1 MNRVKVTR
9 PFGGV
14 IPVERPNAP
23 IGSRA
28 RLMVA
33 VSVVAL
39 NLAGLTAHLPPVQ
52 DAIPGQ
58 VVSAPTISSSSIIH
72 GPSVGQ
78 GDRVV
83 APPVVVSVSTVPAPA
98 AIAGPV
104 ALLPSTISTA
114 SGVLSPVVSGAVAGI
129 VPDAIISASL
139 VHAPGVDRGAVSVA
153 PALIALLSD
162 IVSPAVLAG
171 PVMLAPTSISSTSS
185 VPAPAVIAV
194 DGLNIVPDV
203 IGTAAEV
210 FAHTVLRGEVGVA
223 PEATSYTST
232 ISEPSVLRGA
242 LDIVPDE
249 IASSTIV
256 MGPTIAVGDVIVQ
269 PGTIPSVSGVPDATV
284 AAGAVL
290 IEPALAASA
299 SVIPAPSVLH
309 GAVAIAPTLIAS
321 TPLVRAPVVGRGVRT
336 IAPPAIASTA
346 VMFNPTVAVEAP
358 AGNWFDDPQWDRWQ
372 AIARGNEAAI
382 WTGPKVGG
390 KWPKRVA
397 TREEVLAIV
406 ASAGRGYMA
415 EPNGPYLYDSAAN
428 TVRVSNDRGRP
439 QIAFDPYP
447 RANIL
452 FPSGVFSSPQ
462 TVTIEN
468 FRHNL
473 RFRGSGSL
481 ILTGTPI
488 PGGSLTLAGAGTNVS
503 VWTRFQAT
511 GSGSITVT
519 PTGDVRDVN
528 LDARGSTFKEPD
540 YPTIPIRTTTARVD
554 QAAETINPG
563 SLITPEIALNGTI
576 LLQGQ
581 LFAPPYND
589 TGGSGSRYLMGW
601 EYDGRLE
608 MQSNG
613 TIFCTAGGGNLSI
626 PTGNTAADP
635 FRVAVTFR
643 ERDVAGNYPADRP
656 GICRMSVNGSAAVSH
671 EARYGSGLGD
681 HAQLVFGRDTGSYQ
695 AQSSGAAGYDIIA
708 FTSDLFTAAELAA
721 VSVYQV

>member
-14 IPVERPNAP
+14 VQVQRPTAI

-28 RLMVA
+28 PLMVA

-52 DAIPGQ
+52 DATSGQ
-58 VVSAPTISSSSIIH
+58 VVAAPAIPSSSVVH
-72 GPSVGQ
+72 GPAVEQ
-78 GDRVV
+78 GDRII

-98 AIAGPV
+98 ANPGPV
-104 ALLPSTISTA
+104 ALLAEAISSA
-114 SGVLSPVVSGAVAGI
+114 SDVLSPVVSGAVAGI
-129 VPDAIISASL
+129 VPEFIVSASL
-139 VHAPGVDRGAVSVA
+139 VHDPAVDRGVVTVS
-153 PALIALLSD
+153 PASITSLSD

-171 PVMLAPTSISSTSS
+171 PVMLTPASLSSISS
-185 VPAPAVIAV
+185 VAAPAVVAV
-194 DGLNIVPDV
+194 DGLNIVPDA
-203 IGTAAEV
+203 IETAAVV
-210 FAHTVLRGEVGVA
+210 FAQTVLRGEVGIA
-223 PEATSYTST
+223 PEAISSTS
-232 ISEPSVLRGA
+232 IIIEPTVLRGA
-242 LDIVPDE
+242 LAILPE
-249 IASSTIV
+249 AIQPSS
-256 MGPTIAVGDVIVQ
+256 AVGEPATATGEVTIQ
-269 PGTIPSVSGVPDATV
+269 AGAIPSAASVPVADV
-284 AAGAVL
+284 AAGAVG
-290 IEPALAASA
+290 IEPASVASTSTFYVSTIDRGAVVVVPTTIAAAS
-299 SVIPAPSVLH
+299 LM
-309 GAVAIAPTLIAS
+309 
-321 TPLVRAPVVGRGVRT
+321 RAPVVGRGVRT
-336 IAPPAIASTA
+336 IAPPAMASTA
-346 VMFNPTVAVEAP
+346 VMFSPTVVAEAA
-358 AGNWFDDPQWDRWQ
+358 AGNWFDDPQWDRFQ
-372 AIARGNEAAI
+372 AIIRGNDAAI

-390 KWPKRVA
+390 KWPKRIA
-397 TREEVLAIV
+397 TREEVLTIV

-415 EPNGPYLYDSAAN
+415 APNGPYAYDNAAN

-439 QIAFDPYP
+439 QVVFDPYP

-452 FPSGVFSSPQ
+452 FPSGVFSAAQ
-462 TVTIEN
+462 TITIEN

-473 RFRGSGSL
+473 HFRGSGSL
-481 ILTGTPI
+481 TLTGSPI
-488 PGGSLTLAGAGTNVS
+488 PGGALTLAGLGTNVG
-503 VWTRFQAT
+503 VWTRFQPT

-519 PTGDVRDVN
+519 PSGDVRDVN

-554 QAAETINPG
+554 QPAETINPG

-581 LFAPPYND
+581 LFAPPYTD

-608 MQSNG
+608 MQANG

-643 ERDVAGNYPADRP
+643 ERDVAGGYPADRP
-656 GICRMSVNGSAAVSH
+656 GICRMSVNGSAATSY

-708 FTSDLFTAAELAA
+708 FTSDLYTAADLAA
-721 VSVYQV
+721 ISVYQA

>member
-1 MNRVKVTR
+1 MNRVKVSR
-9 PFGGV
+9 PFNGV
-14 IPVERPNAP
+14 IPVQRPVSL

-28 RLMVA
+28 PLMVA

-52 DAIPGQ
+52 DAIPSQ
-58 VVSAPTISSSSIIH
+58 VVSAPTIPSSSVVH
-72 GPSVGQ
+72 GPAVGQ
-78 GDRVV
+78 GDRLV
-83 APPVVVSVSTVPAPA
+83 APPVVVSFSTVPAPVA
-98 AIAGPV
+98 NAGPV
-104 ALLPSTISTA
+104 ALLPATISSA

-129 VPDAIISASL
+129 GPDAIISASL
-139 VHAPGVDRGAVSVA
+139 VHAPAVDRGAVSVA
-153 PALIALLSD
+153 PVVVASVSD
-162 IVSPAVLAG
+162 IAIPAVFAG
-171 PVMLAPTSISSTSS
+171 PVMLTPGSISAASS
-185 VPAPAVIAV
+185 IHPPVVVAV
-194 DGLNIVPDV
+194 DGLNIVPDA

-210 FAHTVLRGEVGVA
+210 FDHTVLRGEVGIS
-223 PEATSYTST
+223 PEATSSTST
-232 ISEPSVLRGA
+232 ISEPSVLRGV

-256 MGPTIAVGDVIVQ
+256 MGPTIAVGDVTVQ
-269 PGTIPSVSGVPDATV
+269 PGTIPSVSSVPAVSV
-284 AAGAVL
+284 AAGAIAV
-290 IEPALAASA
+290 EPSPIASA
-299 SVIPAPSVLH
+299 SIIPGPTLDR
-309 GAVAIAPTLIAS
+309 GTVAIVPAAIAS
-321 TPLVRAPVVGRGVRT
+321 TSLVRTPVVGRGVRT
-336 IAPPAIASTA
+336 IAPPAVSSTA
-346 VMFNPTVAVEAP
+346 VMFNPTVASEAP

-372 AIARGNEAAI
+372 AIARGNDAAI
-382 WTGPKVGG
+382 WTGPKVAG

-415 EPNGPYLYDSAAN
+415 EANGPYLYDSAAN

-439 QIAFDPYP
+439 QIVFDPYP

-452 FPSGVFSSPQ
+452 FPSGVFGSPQ

-481 ILTGTPI
+481 TLTGTPI
-488 PGGSLTLAGAGTNVS
+488 PGGSMTLAGAGANVS
-503 VWTRFQAT
+503 VWTRFQPT

-608 MQSNG
+608 MQANG

-643 ERDVAGNYPADRP
+643 ERDVAGGYPADRP
-656 GICRMSVNGSAAVSH
+656 GICRMSVNGSAASSH

-681 HAQLVFGRDTGSYQ
+681 HAQLVFGRDVGSYQ
-695 AQSSGAAGYDIIA
+695 AQSAGAAGYDIIA

-721 VSVYQV
+721 VSGYQS

>member
-14 IPVERPNAP
+14 IPVQRPIAL

-28 RLMVA
+28 PLMVA

-52 DAIPGQ
+52 DAIPSQ
-58 VVSAPTISSSSIIH
+58 VVSAPTIPSSSVVH
-72 GPSVGQ
+72 GPAVGQ
-78 GDRVV
+78 GDRRIL
-83 APPVVVSVSTVPAPA
+83 PPVVASVSTVPAPVA
-98 AIAGPV
+98 NAGPV
-104 ALLPSTISTA
+104 TLEPVTISSA
-114 SGVLSPVVSGAVAGI
+114 SDVLSPVVSGAVAGI

-139 VHAPGVDRGAVSVA
+139 VHAPGVDRGAVSV
-153 PALIALLSD
+153 
-162 IVSPAVLAG
+162 SPAV
-171 PVMLAPTSISSTSS
+171 VTSISEIGSPVVNSDPVTVAPDLISSPSS
-185 VPAPAVIAV
+185 VPAPTVVAV
-194 DGLNIVPDV
+194 DGLNIVPDA

-210 FAHTVLRGEVGVA
+210 FTSNVLRGEVGVA
-223 PEATSYTST
+223 PEATSSTST
-232 ISEPSVLRGA
+232 ISEPSVLRGSLA
-242 LDIVPDE
+242 ILPDAIETSSVVSEPAVSTGEVVIQAGGIPSAATVPL
-249 IASSTIV
+249 AGVSP
-256 MGPTIAVGDVIVQ
+256 GAVGID
-269 PGTIPSVSGVPDATV
+269 PAPLVSANTVPAPILDR
-284 AAGAVL
+284 GAV
-290 IEPALAASA
+290 
-299 SVIPAPSVLH
+299 V
-309 GAVAIAPTLIAS
+309 IAPALIAS
-321 TPLVRAPVVGRGVRT
+321 TSLVRTPVVGRGART
-336 IAPPAIASTA
+336 IAPLAIASTA
-346 VMFNPTVAVEAP
+346 VMFSPTVVVEAP

-372 AIARGNEAAI
+372 AIARGNDAAI

-439 QIAFDPYP
+439 QIVFDPYP

-462 TVTIEN
+462 TVAIEN

-481 ILTGTPI
+481 TLTGTPI
-488 PGGSLTLAGAGTNVS
+488 PGGSMTLAGAGTNVN
-503 VWTRFQAT
+503 VWTRFQPT

-554 QAAETINPG
+554 QPAETINPG

-581 LFAPPYND
+581 LFAPPYTD

-608 MQSNG
+608 MQANG

-635 FRVAVTFR
+635 FRVTVTFR
-643 ERDVAGNYPADRP
+643 ERDVAGGYPADRP
-656 GICRMSVNGSAAVSH
+656 GICRLSVNGSAAASH

-681 HAQLVFGRDTGSYQ
+681 HAQLVFGRDVGSYQ
-695 AQSSGAAGYDIIA
+695 AQSAGAAGYDIIA

-721 VSVYQV
+721 VSVYQS

>member
-1 MNRVKVTR
+1 M
-9 PFGGV
+9 
-14 IPVERPNAP
+14 
-23 IGSRA
+23 
-28 RLMVA
+28 
-33 VSVVAL
+33 
-39 NLAGLTAHLPPVQ
+39 
-52 DAIPGQ
+52 
-58 VVSAPTISSSSIIH
+58 
-72 GPSVGQ
+72 
-78 GDRVV
+78 
-83 APPVVVSVSTVPAPA
+83 
-98 AIAGPV
+98 
-104 ALLPSTISTA
+104 
-114 SGVLSPVVSGAVAGI
+114 
-129 VPDAIISASL
+129 
-139 VHAPGVDRGAVSVA
+139 
-153 PALIALLSD
+153 
-162 IVSPAVLAG
+162 
-171 PVMLAPTSISSTSS
+171 
-185 VPAPAVIAV
+185 
-194 DGLNIVPDV
+194 DGLNIVPDA
-203 IGTAAEV
+203 IATTAEV
-210 FAHTVLRGEVGVA
+210 FGHTVLRGGVGLSPGA
-223 PEATSYTST
+223 ISSTST
-232 ISEPSVLRGA
+232 ISEPSVLRDA
-242 LDIVPDE
+242 LAILPEAIQTISVISEPA
-249 IASSTIV
+249 IAT
-256 MGPTIAVGDVIVQ
+256 GEVIIQ
-269 PGTIPSVSGVPDATV
+269 PVDIPSAATV
-284 AAGAVL
+284 LVAGVSAGVVG
-290 IEPALAASA
+290 IEPASVASTNTFYA
-299 SVIPAPSVLH
+299 STIDR
-309 GAVAIAPTLIAS
+309 GAVAVAPSAIAAS
-321 TPLVRAPVVGRGVRT
+321 SLVRAPVVGRGVRT

-346 VMFNPTVAVEAP
+346 VMFNPTVVAEVP
-358 AGNWFDDPQWDRWQ
+358 AGNWFDDPQWDRFQ
-372 AIARGNEAAI
+372 AIARGNDAAI

-415 EPNGPYLYDSAAN
+415 APNGPYAYDTAAN

-439 QIAFDPYP
+439 QVVFDPYP

-452 FPSGVFSSPQ
+452 FPSGIFSAAQS
-462 TVTIEN
+462 VTIEN

-481 ILTGTPI
+481 TLTGSPI
-488 PGGSLTLAGAGTNVS
+488 PGGTLTLAGAGTNVS
-503 VWTRFQAT
+503 VWTRFQPT
-511 GSGSITVT
+511 GGGAITVT
-519 PTGDVRDVN
+519 PSGDVRDVN
-528 LDARGSTFKEPD
+528 LDARGTTFKEPD

-581 LFAPPYND
+581 LFAPPYTD

-608 MQSNG
+608 MQANG

-656 GICRMSVNGSAAVSH
+656 GICRMSVNGSAAASH

-721 VSVYQV
+721 ISVYQT